1 MRFKDGSQ
9 SKHAHRGK
17 FDSKA
22 QIGLTKFL
30 KIGLTISGV
39 LEMYRS
45 GQFHIPDG
53 SRSCASVMRRDFEYW
68 GIDELDLEACCALKY
83 YPEIDV
89 CRYQISLTQAALA
102 QMDKAQGE
110 KYPNVIQ
117 VNVLKLRNE
126 I

>member
-1 MRFKDGSQ
+1 
-9 SKHAHRGK
+9 
-17 FDSKA
+17 
-22 QIGLTKFL
+22 
-30 KIGLTISGV
+30 
-39 LEMYRS
+39 MYRS